1 MKIASQGSYP
11 KIPAGPGPSVR
22 SAIQRFDRGRGTP
35 VDLDRTYREVTRRV
49 LDLSAEV
56 GLDLATDGQI
66 RANDWFDPVVRDV
79 DNVYSEGLLRL
90 YDNNFYYRHPV
101 VRGRLAFQGG
111 TLAYWTRQALAV
123 SRVPLKVVLP
133 GPFTFLALSEDQ
145 SYHDRERWL
154 NDLVAVLKLERD
166 ALAAAGVAEI
176 QWDEPELA
184 RTGAQQADRV
194 GEVLA
199 ELLEGGSVSQSLAL
213 FWGRKSHEWLRPL
226 VSLPLARVYVD
237 TVADPDAW
245 SGLAGDRWPYEVGVG
260 AVDARGVR
268 LEDPAELADRL
279 EPVLARQ
286 SPDRVWLTPSSGLE
300 LLPPDRA
307 ESKLRLLATV
317 REAVLGKSQRKGE
330 GR

>member
-22 SAIQRFDRGRGTP
+22 AAIQRFDRGQGTP
-35 VDLDRTYREVTRRV
+35 ADLDRTYRDVTRRV
-49 LDLSAEV
+49 LDLSREV

-111 TLAYWTRQALAV
+111 TLAYWTRQAVAM
-123 SRVPLKVVLP
+123 SQVPLKAVLP

-154 NDLVAVLKLERD
+154 TDLVAVLKLERD
-166 ALAAAGVAEI
+166 ALAATGIAEI

-184 RTGAQQADRV
+184 RTGSADAARV
-194 GEVLA
+194 GEVLGS
-199 ELLEGGSVSQSLAL
+199 LLDGATVPQSLAL

-226 VSLPLARVYVD
+226 ASLPLARVYID
-237 TVADPDAW
+237 TVADPAAW
-245 SGLAGDRWPYEVGVG
+245 SGLADERWPYEVGVG

-268 LEDPAELADRL
+268 LEDPADVADRL
-279 EPVLARQ
+279 EPVLTRQ
-286 SPDRVWLTPSSGLE
+286 SADRVWLTPTSGLE

-307 ESKLRLLATV
+307 ESKLRLLAAV
-317 REAVLGKSQRKGE
+317 RRAVDGKSQTKGE